1 MRTITNPTTGS
12 SLASS
17 VVRVE
22 LQTLETEVAN
32 VTTGHD
38 HDGSNSKAITKTTI
52 GLGNVDNT
60 SDLNKPVSTA
70 QQTALDLKANKAQ
83 EAWHEIGAG
92 GQPAFGNFWSNYGGP
107 QNTCAFMKDDF
118 GFVHLKGLAKNSNLS
133 NLVIFT
139 LPVAYRPPIENI
151 FSVTSND
158 SFGSI
163 RVAATG
169 TVTMFTG
176 SGLWISLD
184 GITFRLT

>member
-38 HDGSNSKAITKTTI
+38 HDGSNSKAIT
-52 GLGNVDNT
+52 N
-60 SDLNKPVSTA
+60 
-70 QQTALDLKANKAQ
+70 LDLQANKAQ